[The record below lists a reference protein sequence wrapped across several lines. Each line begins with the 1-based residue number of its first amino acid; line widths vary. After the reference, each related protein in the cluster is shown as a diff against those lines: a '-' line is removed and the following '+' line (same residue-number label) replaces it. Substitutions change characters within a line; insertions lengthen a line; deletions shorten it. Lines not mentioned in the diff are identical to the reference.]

1 VGSILA
7 IFSSIR
13 GLFATSIQR
22 FINVAKAGAAGDV
35 NKIFS
40 LGLKIQMWLAVL
52 FFIVVDA
59 VGIVVIPHLNIPEGS
74 SSTAFW
80 VLQFSLLATV
90 VTIITVPYD
99 AVIIANERFTAY
111 AVISLIECAL
121 KLAVVFLLVWNPFNR
136 VIFYALLL
144 LVVAMIIRGINFAY
158 CRWKFGET
166 VRYHRYHDRE
176 LTRQMSVFAWWQMF
190 GNMGFSLMSAGLDFV
205 INFFG
210 GVVVNAAR
218 SVTLQVQSAMQQF
231 VSEVSLSFSPRS
243 MMLYKER
250 KYAEFR
256 SLMYLN
262 SKIAFGISV
271 TLALAIGLVA
281 PKLLQ
286 IWLGT
291 VPPFTVEFVQFM
303 MLYFVVRS
311 LHAPV
316 DMLFKAAG
324 QLGKYQVTEFFIL
337 ASNLLFSFAGL
348 RLGMPFYGVFL
359 IMAVIEAINLLA
371 IIGVARSQLRFQAG
385 EYLRRVLLHCAVALA
400 VLMAFAGCVIRH
412 FDSSDSSLW
421 LNLGVA
427 SMSVLVSLTVNI
439 FVLLNTSERGR
450 LVNLLHKKR

>member
-1 VGSILA
+1 
-7 IFSSIR
+7 
-13 GLFATSIQR
+13 
-22 FINVAKAGAAGDV
+22 
-35 NKIFS
+35 
-40 LGLKIQMWLAVL
+40 
-52 FFIVVDA
+52 
-59 VGIVVIPHLNIPEGS
+59 
-74 SSTAFW
+74 
-80 VLQFSLLATV
+80 
-90 VTIITVPYD
+90 
-99 AVIIANERFTAY
+99 
-111 AVISLIECAL
+111 
-121 KLAVVFLLVWNPFNR
+121 
-136 VIFYALLL
+136 
-144 LVVAMIIRGINFAY
+144 
-158 CRWKFGET
+158 
-166 VRYHRYHDRE
+166 
-176 LTRQMSVFAWWQMF
+176 
-190 GNMGFSLMSAGLDFV
+190 
-205 INFFG
+205 
-210 GVVVNAAR
+210 
-218 SVTLQVQSAMQQF
+218 
-231 VSEVSLSFSPRS
+231 VSLSFSPRS

-250 KYAEFR
+250 KYVEFR

-337 ASNLLFSFAGL
+337 ASNLIFSFVGL

-371 IIGVARSQLRFQAG
+371 IIGVARCQLRFQAG
-385 EYLRRVLLHCAVALA
+385 EYLRRVLLHCFVALA
-400 VLMAFAGCVIRH
+400 VLMTFAGCVIRH

-427 SMSVLVSLTVNI
+427 AMSVLVSLTVNI
-439 FVLLNTSERGR
+439 FVLLNTSERGQ